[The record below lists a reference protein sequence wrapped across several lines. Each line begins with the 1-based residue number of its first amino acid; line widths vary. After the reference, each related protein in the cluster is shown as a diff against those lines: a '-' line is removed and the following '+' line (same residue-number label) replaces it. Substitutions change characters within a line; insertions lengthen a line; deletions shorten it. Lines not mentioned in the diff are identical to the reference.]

1 MIKCANCP
9 KEAVYTCAEPGANP
23 VDYCAN
29 CLPLWQRDRALL
41 GHFPLR
47 SLEPVAEAKPKKKS
61 KAAEPVVEE
70 VVAEEAPVE
79 ETPADASN

>member
-9 KEAVYTCAEPGANP
+9 SEAVYTCAEPGANP

-47 SLEPVAEAKPKKKS
+47 SLEPVVEAKSKKKT
-61 KAAEPVVEE
+61 KPVVED
-70 VVAEEAPVE
+70 VVAEPAPVE
-79 ETPADASN
+79 EAPADESN

>member
-9 KEAVYTCAEPGANP
+9 SEAVYTCAEPGANP
-23 VDYCAN
+23 VDYCAT
-29 CLPLWQRDRALL
+29 CLPIWQRDRALL

-47 SLEPVAEAKPKKKS
+47 SLEPVVEDKPKKKT
-61 KAAEPVVEE
+61 KAKE

-79 ETPADASN
+79 ETPADESN